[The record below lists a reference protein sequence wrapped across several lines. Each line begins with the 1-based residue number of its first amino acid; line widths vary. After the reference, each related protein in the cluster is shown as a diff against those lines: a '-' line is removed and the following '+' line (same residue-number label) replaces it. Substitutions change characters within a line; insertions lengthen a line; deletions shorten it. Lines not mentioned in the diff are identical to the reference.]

1 MEFKDYYRILGVDR
15 KAGPDEIKKA
25 YRQLARKHH
34 PDVAKE
40 KGAEDRFK
48 EINEAYEV
56 LGDPENRR
64 KYDTLGAN
72 WKQGAGFQPP
82 PGWEG
87 RAGGRRGGTER
98 EFHFGGTGFSDFF
111 EQFFGGRF
119 SGRDSSGF
127 EESPGAGRRFSQRG
141 ADIEGDLAVS
151 LDEALRGSVRSVS
164 LRSTDPDTGA
174 ATTETF
180 KVRIPAGVREGQV
193 IRVGGKGGAGPGGA
207 GDLFLRVRLSPHPDF
222 RVEGPDLATEV
233 EIPAWEAVLGAT
245 VRVGTLDGSVQMRIP
260 PGTSPGQRLRVRGQ
274 GLPAQGG
281 GRGDLLV
288 TVTVTLPRELTP
300 AQRTAWEQVAAASR
314 G

>member
-1 MEFKDYYRILGVDR
+1 MEFKDYYQILGVDR
-15 KAGPDEIKKA
+15 KAGPEEIKKA
-25 YRQLARKHH
+25 YRKMARKYH

-48 EINEAYEV
+48 DVNEAYEV

-82 PGWEG
+82 PGWQG
-87 RAGGRRGGTER
+87 RAGAGRPGPER
-98 EFHFGGTGFSDFF
+98 DLHFGGTGFSDFF

-119 SGRDSSGF
+119 SGQDFPGSGP
-127 EESPGAGRRFSQRG
+127 SRGSGRGFSQRG

-151 LDEALRGSVRSVS
+151 LDEALRGSVRSIS

-174 ATTETF
+174 GTTETF

-222 RVEGPDLATEV
+222 RVEGADLSTEV
-233 EIPAWEAVLGAT
+233 EVPAWAAVLGTT
-245 VRVGTLDGSVQMRIP
+245 VRVGTLEGSVQVRIP

-274 GLPAQGG
+274 GLPAEGG
-281 GRGDLLV
+281 SRGDLLV
-288 TVTVTLPRELTP
+288 TVAVTLPRELTP
-300 AQRTAWEQVAAASR
+300 AQRTAWEQVAAAS
-314 G
+314 GG